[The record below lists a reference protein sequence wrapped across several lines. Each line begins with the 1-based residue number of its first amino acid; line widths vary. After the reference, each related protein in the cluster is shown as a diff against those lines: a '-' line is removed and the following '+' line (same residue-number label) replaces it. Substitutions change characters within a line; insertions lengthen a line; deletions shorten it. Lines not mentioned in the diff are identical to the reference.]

1 MKLRQTSNQRTLL
14 LNPRQNMNHLTPRIW
29 EGKDENIKGKLL
41 ATRKK

>member
-1 MKLRQTSNQRTLL
+1 MKLSQTSDQRTLL

-29 EGKDENIKGKLL
+29 EGRGENIKGKPL